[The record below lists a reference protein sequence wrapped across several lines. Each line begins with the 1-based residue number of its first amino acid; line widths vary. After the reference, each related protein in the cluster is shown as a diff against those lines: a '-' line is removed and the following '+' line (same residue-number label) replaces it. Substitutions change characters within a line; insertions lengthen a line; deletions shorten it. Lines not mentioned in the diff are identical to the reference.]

1 MPWKSKN
8 ALTKRR
14 KWVPKKRR
22 SFYRMV
28 TANKKGPD
36 TEYKFLDSVFTA
48 QAIGTTAVVYGL
60 SVIAQGNDYFN
71 RNGNIVEA
79 KSLYGRMNVNSS
91 SVATFNTLRAMVIV
105 DNDNQ
110 GTAPVGTDIFEG
122 AAYTY
127 LSPLNHNNSK
137 RFTVLWDKV
146 YVVEKAN
153 KAACNVK
160 LFRKLN
166 HSIRYGGTA
175 GFNPREGNLYLVLLS
190 DSPVNTPYVDFDF
203 RLRFTDA

>member
-1 MPWKSKN
+1 MPWKRN
-8 ALTKRR
+8 AKKYRR
-14 KWVPKKRR
+14 KRVFKKRR
-22 SFYRMV
+22 TFYKVV

-36 TEYKFLDSVFTA
+36 TEYKFLDSVFIS

-71 RNGNIVEA
+71 RNGNVVEA

-91 SVATFNTLRAMVIV
+91 ATATFNTLRAMVIV

-122 AAYTY
+122 ASYNY
-127 LSPLNHNNSK
+127 LSPLNHANSK

-153 KAACNVK
+153 KAAVNTK
-160 LFRKLN
+160 LYRKLN
-166 HSIRYGGTA
+166 HSVRYGGTA
-175 GFNPREGNLYLVLLS
+175 GFTPREGNMYLVLLS